1 MLKFRILKT
10 YFLEILLLVAI
21 AIIAT
26 VVMVSWF
33 LNSHFERSTTH
44 MVNQLNQEFLAEN
57 HRINEYLQKMVKI
70 SGMELFFEPSVQKL
84 MYQKDLTNFDVVTSI
99 RRLDAVMSTNIHT
112 HSIYVYNAANDY
124 IYATSN
130 VDSDSVARFKDAG
143 VTELFSGS
151 ADHLR
156 LAPIPRYADSPSGT
170 IPVYSFVFYDIQKTE
185 PRIGGALVM
194 NITLD
199 WLREIFKDVV
209 GSQSQVMF
217 VDEAGTIAYHTDSSQ
232 FLKNIAEDAT
242 FRQMVASNSPSGYFP
257 YGAGKEKS
265 FVFYS
270 KSAENPLYL
279 MRIYPYDTIMGGI
292 VSMRITTL
300 LLVLACIT
308 VAMILAVL
316 ISKRLYKPIHQMVS
330 RVHAGDKE
338 ALYEEGELRFLS
350 SSIDRMLT
358 QAETFE
364 ETTESY
370 RTLLQTDVLREI
382 LMGKIGD
389 PDLMLAQFKE
399 YKLPFSLEAPL
410 QLIGLKPL
418 DERALERLGLGFLN
432 IHMEVPFEGE
442 RMLVVTQNCN
452 AQQLQDLYDRSIA
465 SGVELV
471 IFNRRIEHPFQ
482 LANHASLILEELRFS
497 FMYDT
502 GIKVEEKE
510 LKRSLNAG
518 VYPSELEKNL
528 LHLLHQGRA
537 IEAYDVYTGFF
548 GEIAKYSFTHFRFSM
563 KRLYISLQLLV
574 KEMQETG
581 CFIDSQELSIG
592 KFELSLES
600 LVHRSDLDDF
610 FRQWFDRFEEELQRC
625 KAQKNRAIA
634 EQIKQVVEEE
644 YANPNLCLQ
653 FLADKV
659 HLSVSYVSKVFK
671 DCEGVSVSDYCLGI
685 RMGKAAEMLEES
697 DIPVKDIASAIGF
710 SNENYF
716 YAVFRKQRGFTPNEF
731 RKRARL

>member
-130 VDSDSVARFKDAG
+130 VDSDAVAKFKDAD

-156 LAPIPRYADSPSGT
+156 LAPIPRYADSHSGM

-199 WLREIFKDVV
+199 WLREIFKDVD

-217 VDEAGTIAYHTDSSQ
+217 VDEAGTIAYHTDSSL
-232 FLKNIAEDAT
+232 FLKNIAEDAI
-242 FRQMVASNSPSGYFP
+242 FKQMIASNSPSGYFLH
-257 YGAGKEKS
+257 GEGKEKA

-270 KSAENPLYL
+270 KSVDDPLFL

-292 VSMRITTL
+292 ISMRITTL

-316 ISKRLYKPIHQMVS
+316 ISRRLYKPIHQMVS
-330 RVHAGDKE
+330 RVNAGDKK

-370 RTLLQTDVLREI
+370 RTLLQTDVLREM
-382 LMGKIGD
+382 LLGKIGD
-389 PDLMLAQFKE
+389 PDLMLDQFKE
-399 YKLPFSLEAPL
+399 YKLPFSLDSPL

-418 DERALERLGLGFLN
+418 GEGELGKIGSGLLTV
-432 IHMEVPFEGE
+432 HMGIPFEGE
-442 RMLVVTQNCN
+442 RMLIVTQNCN
-452 AQQLQDLYDRSIA
+452 AQQLQELYDRSIA
-465 SGVELV
+465 NGVELV

-482 LANHASLILEELRFS
+482 LANQASLVLEELRFS
-497 FMYDT
+497 FMYTT
-502 GIKVEEKE
+502 GTKLEEKE
-510 LKRSLNAG
+510 LKRSLNTGA
-518 VYPSELEKNL
+518 YPSELEKNL

-548 GEIAKYSFTHFRFSM
+548 EEIAKYSFTHFRFSM

-581 CFIDSQELSIG
+581 CFIDSHELSIG

-600 LVHRSDLDDF
+600 LVRRSDLDDF
-610 FRQWFDRFEEELQRC
+610 FRHWFDRFEEELQRC
-625 KAQKNRAIA
+625 KAEKNRSIA
-634 EQIKQVVEEE
+634 DQIKQVVETE

-685 RMGKAAEMLEES
+685 RMGKAAELLGQS
-697 DIPVKDIASAIGF
+697 GIPVKDIASAVGF

-716 YAVFRKQRGFTPNEF
+716 YAVFRKQRGLTPTEF